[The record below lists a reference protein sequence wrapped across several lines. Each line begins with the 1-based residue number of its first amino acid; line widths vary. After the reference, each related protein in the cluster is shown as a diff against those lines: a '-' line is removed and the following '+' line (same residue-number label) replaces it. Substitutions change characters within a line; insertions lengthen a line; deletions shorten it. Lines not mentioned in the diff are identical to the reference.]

1 MNYYIPSDNDKF
13 YIEHDKKA
21 NKFSVKEDAD
31 QSIKKDIVT
40 LVKVIFSPCVHRF
53 FKSNFFT

>member
-1 MNYYIPSDNDKF
+1 MPSDNDKF